1 MTEKVDLKREVLG
14 YRAKQGSFDTIEL
27 PPRRYFQVE
36 GQGDPNTSPAFAR
49 AIEALYPAAYRLK
62 FLSKN
67 ELDRDYVVPPLEG
80 LWWADDMSVFDRARN
95 KSAWNWRL
103 LNLIPDWIDTTA
115 VERALAE
122 ARERSGGADSLP
134 VAFSTLAEG
143 RVVQTLHVGS
153 FDDEGPV
160 LARMHDDIIPGAG
173 FRMTGLHHEIY
184 LSDFRRVPAA
194 RLKTILRQPVEPA
207 TDAE

>member
-1 MTEKVDLKREVLG
+1 MAEKVDLKRDVPG
-14 YRAKQGSFDTIEL
+14 YRARVGVFDTLEL
-27 PPRRYFQVE
+27 PPRRYLQVA
-36 GQGDPNTSPAFAR
+36 GHGDPNTAPAFAR

-80 LWWADDMSVFDRARN
+80 VWWAADMAVFDRERN

-103 LNLIPDWIDTTA
+103 LSLIPDWIDA
-115 VERALAE
+115 SDAERAIA
-122 ARERSGGADSLP
+122 GAPRVVLGW
-134 VAFSTLAEG
+134 LAEG

-160 LARMHDDIIPGAG
+160 LARMHDEVIPESGY
-173 FRMTGLHHEIY
+173 RMTGLHHEIY
-184 LSDFRRVPAA
+184 LSDFRRVPEG
-194 RLKTILRQPVEPA
+194 RRRTILRQPVIEA
-207 TDAE
+207 THAA